1 MFSNISRNCNNF
13 TSRQL
18 VFHKFKRGLNSNIPH
33 VPVIPP
39 KYPGKVTITEENIRH
54 LERLSLV
61 DFANVEG
68 IRRLEEAIEFAQPI
82 KEVNTEGIEPMYTVL
97 DDATLF
103 LGIFL
108 KIMFKFMF
116 DFTSF
121 FGLP

>member
-82 KEVNTEGIEPMYTVL
+82 KEVNTEGVEPMYTVL

-103 LGIFL
+103 LGNF
-108 KIMFKFMF
+108 FKENV
-116 DFTSF
+116 
-121 FGLP
+121 

>member
-18 VFHKFKRGLNSNIPH
+18 FFHKFKRGLNSNIPH

-39 KYPGKVTITEENIRH
+39 KYAGKITITEENIRH

-82 KEVNTEGIEPMYTVL
+82 KEVNTEGVEPMYTVL

-103 LGIFL
+103 LGNF
-108 KIMFKFMF
+108 FKENV
-116 DFTSF
+116 
-121 FGLP
+121 

>member
-1 MFSNISRNCNNF
+1 MFSNISRKFSF
-13 TSRQL
+13 TTSKQ
-18 VFHKFKRGLNSNIPH
+18 FSIYTFKRGLNSNIPQE
-33 VPVIPP
+33 PVIPP
-39 KYPGKVTITEENIRH
+39 KYPGKITITEENIAH

-103 LGIFL
+103 LGTTVEN
-108 KIMFKFMF
+108 FKK
-116 DFTSF
+116 SC
-121 FGLP
+121 PKNS